1 MKKIFDA
8 SAIMV
13 LAKNYPTETVEHLKD
28 EHLLDLT
35 IYELGNAIWK
45 INKLLKKPDVKTALE
60 SMEQVLDLT
69 ALMKTH
75 AARDR
80 QTHMAI
86 MENAFK
92 HSLTYYDSA
101 YITAAQ
107 QEKYTLVTTDKR
119 LQKAAN
125 TANINTKDIES
136 LLTQNTNTE

>member
-1 MKKIFDA
+1 MKKLFDA

-13 LAKNYPTETVEHLKD
+13 LTKNHPTEAVEHLKN

-45 INKLLKKPDVKTALE
+45 INRLLEKPDKNTALE
-60 SMEQVLDLT
+60 SIKQIQSLT

-75 AARDR
+75 VVQDKHT
-80 QTHMAI
+80 QLAI
-86 MENAFK
+86 MENAFQYN
-92 HSLTYYDSA
+92 LTYYDSA
-101 YITAAQ
+101 YLTTA
-107 QEKYTLVTTDKR
+107 QELKYALVTMDKR